1 MLADRLTKS
10 SLAVVNGFCWKL
22 IHDPKHLSEKT
33 RTKMQ
38 LGRFAK
44 AIKEETEAEEQ
55 EKMSDATFL
64 VGKTD
69 ADGWLPVKYPEDI
82 ALWMQSLQAKAV
94 KDERTMEHDLDF
106 DPTGLS
112 LKMAKRT
119 KGRYLWSARSGPPLP
134 KA

>member
-1 MLADRLTKS
+1 
-10 SLAVVNGFCWKL
+10 
-22 IHDPKHLSEKT
+22 
-33 RTKMQ
+33 MQ

-94 KDERTMEHDLDF
+94 KDERVTSSPGIVRKWCHL
-106 DPTGLS
+106 PGLHVD
-112 LKMAKRT
+112 ARNIP
-119 KGRYLWSARSGPPLP
+119 GRLP
-134 KA
+134 SHHG